1 VDAGSYMEFESSVG
15 LIVVDFGAGAERVKG
30 HGEMYGAWRRS
41 LRAYG
46 MFSFPLRPGREL
58 RLELEGYD
66 TQAGPLVAP
75 TSGWKY
81 GSVAVSFR
89 LALP

>member
-1 VDAGSYMEFESSVG
+1 
-15 LIVVDFGAGAERVKG
+15 
-30 HGEMYGAWRRS
+30 
-41 LRAYG
+41 
-46 MFSFPLRPGREL
+46 MFSLPLRPGREL

-66 TQAGPLVAP
+66 TQAGPIVAP

-89 LALP
+89 WSL